1 MCRTCWIF
9 VSLLMSACWTSPC
22 HFPPV
27 LLATYQC
34 GWSSL
39 RTNFWCHRFF
49 LLFIYHPVHWFLFLS
64 WLSSF
69 FCLIQVSFALCLL
82 VRVRGETTDE
92 NVTLPYTEN
101 TALFAACTG
110 FIQVT
115 ATCTT
120 AERITPPCRGTK
132 SALRSNGI
140 GLNSTPRGLHLKS
153 RLPPDPLKCVLQETL
168 C

>member
-1 MCRTCWIF
+1 MPNLLDFCLTPDVSMLDLTLSFPTGLVSDLSAWLIF
-9 VSLLMSACWTSPC
+9 PENQLLVSSVFSIVYLPS
-22 HFPPV
+22 
-27 LLATYQC
+27 
-34 GWSSL
+34 SSL
-39 RTNFWCHRFF
+39 ISVLIFIVLF
-49 LLFIYHPVHWFLFLS
+49 LLLN
-64 WLSSF
+64 SSF
-69 FCLIQVSFALCLL
+69 ICSLFV
-82 VRVRGETTDE
+82 VRVRGKTTDE

-110 FIQVT
+110 FVHVT

-120 AERITPPCRGTK
+120 AERITPPCQGTK
-132 SALRSNGI
+132 SALRSNGT